1 MGDGVLM
8 EARFLVTVGGRRT
21 GPATVQLVQGVILV
35 QQCGRDEY
43 SIPLDDIIINNFSRR
58 KSETKHGSVAFIWYK
73 KKTVKENGVDVKIL
87 KRRPIKL
94 TPLQQ
99 DDQGTLVE
107 DWTRT
112 LHSLSTGTPTST

>member
-1 MGDGVLM
+1 MY
-8 EARFLVTVGGRRT
+8 
-21 GPATVQLVQGVILV
+21 
-35 QQCGRDEY
+35 C
-43 SIPLDDIIINNFSRR
+43 
-58 KSETKHGSVAFIWYK
+58 SETKHGSVAFIWYK

-94 TPLQQ
+94 TPVQQ

-112 LHSLSTGTPTST
+112 LHSLSTGTPASMTALQPLPWSKPVLYLVNPR